1 MMGGKHMEYLEKQKM
16 IPGSTVRVFARRRV
30 FRWRAFIRRNLGA
43 YLFLLPALLVFT
55 FFVWYPIVLGFI
67 VSCQSID
74 LINVPSWV
82 GWENFSEVISDPLFG
97 IAWRNTMQ
105 YTLYT
110 LLFGY
115 LVPIVLALAI
125 NELRQGVSYFRLA
138 FYLPVMLPPV
148 VSVFL
153 WKWLYNPDSGLLNAL
168 LGLVHIAPQPWLQS
182 PDMAMISIVIVA
194 TWAGAGGAMLIYL
207 AALQGVPAHLYDA
220 AEVDGAN
227 IYRKLWHI
235 TLPQIRSVMLLLF
248 VLQIIGSMQ
257 VFTEPFAM
265 TGGGPV
271 HATTT
276 VLLLIYQ
283 YAFQDGSFGKASA
296 LGVLLFLVLMIFS
309 LLYFWIT
316 RRVNKGAK

>member
-1 MMGGKHMEYLEKQKM
+1 MG
-16 IPGSTVRVFARRRV
+16 
-30 FRWRAFIRRNLGA
+30 
-43 YLFLLPALLVFT
+43 
-55 FFVWYPIVLGFI
+55 
-67 VSCQSID
+67 
-74 LINVPSWV
+74 
-82 GWENFSEVISDPLFG
+82 DPLFVV
-97 IAWRNTMQ
+97 AWRNTLQ

-115 LVPIVLALAI
+115 LVPIVLALAV
-125 NELRQGVSYFRLA
+125 NELRKSVSYFRLA

-168 LGLVHIAPQPWLQS
+168 LGLVHVAPQPWLQS
-182 PDMAMISIVIVA
+182 PNTAMISIVIVA

-220 AEVDGAN
+220 AEVDGASVF
-227 IYRKLWHI
+227 RKLWHV
-235 TLPQIRSVMLLLF
+235 TLPQIRGVMLLLF
-248 VLQIIGSMQ
+248 VLQIISSMQ
-257 VFTEPFAM
+257 VFIEPFAM

-296 LGVLLFLVLMIFS
+296 LGVLLFIALVIFS
-309 LLYFWIT
+309 LLYFLVT
-316 RRVNKGAK
+316 RRINKGVN

>member
-1 MMGGKHMEYLEKQKM
+1 MDYLEKQKARSVS
-16 IPGSTVRVFARRRV
+16 PGGLFAKKSV
-30 FRWRAFIRRNLGA
+30 VRWRAFVRRNLSA

-67 VSCQSID
+67 VSFQRID
-74 LINVPSWV
+74 LINPADWV
-82 GWENFSEVISDPLFG
+82 GWENFREVMGDPLFVV
-97 IAWRNTMQ
+97 AWRNTLQ

-115 LVPIVLALAI
+115 LVPIVLALAV
-125 NELRQGVSYFRLA
+125 NELRKSVSYFRLA

-182 PDMAMISIVIVA
+182 PNTAMISIVIVA

-220 AEVDGAN
+220 AEVDGASVF
-227 IYRKLWHI
+227 RKLWHV
-235 TLPQIRSVMLLLF
+235 TLPQIRGVMLLLF
-248 VLQIIGSMQ
+248 VLQIISSMQ
-257 VFTEPFAM
+257 VFIEPFAM

-296 LGVLLFLVLMIFS
+296 LGVLLFIALVVFS
-309 LLYFWIT
+309 LLYFLVT
-316 RRVNKGAK
+316 RRINKGVN

>member
-1 MMGGKHMEYLEKQKM
+1 MDYLEKQKARLVP
-16 IPGSTVRVFARRRV
+16 PGGLFAKKSAA
-30 FRWRAFIRRNLGA
+30 RWRAFVRRNLSA

-67 VSCQSID
+67 VSFQRID
-74 LINVPSWV
+74 LINAADWV
-82 GWENFSEVISDPLFG
+82 GWENFREVMGDPLFVV
-97 IAWRNTMQ
+97 AWRNTLQ

-115 LVPIVLALAI
+115 LVPIVLALAV
-125 NELRQGVSYFRLA
+125 NELRKSVSYFRLA

-182 PDMAMISIVIVA
+182 PNTAMISIVIVA
-194 TWAGAGGAMLIYL
+194 TWTGAGGAMLIYL

-220 AEVDGAN
+220 AEVDGASVF
-227 IYRKLWHI
+227 RKLWHV
-235 TLPQIRSVMLLLF
+235 TLPQIRGVMLLLF
-248 VLQIIGSMQ
+248 VLQIISSMQ
-257 VFTEPFAM
+257 VFIEPFAM

-296 LGVLLFLVLMIFS
+296 LGVLLFIALVIFS
-309 LLYFWIT
+309 LLYFLVT
-316 RRVNKGAK
+316 RRINKGVN

>member
-1 MMGGKHMEYLEKQKM
+1 MDYLEKQKARSAS
-16 IPGSTVRVFARRRV
+16 PGRLLTKKSAVRWRVFV
-30 FRWRAFIRRNLGA
+30 RRNLSA

-67 VSCQSID
+67 VSFQQID
-74 LINVPSWV
+74 LINAASWV
-82 GWENFSEVISDPLFG
+82 GWENFREVMGDPLFAV
-97 IAWRNTMQ
+97 AWRNTLQ

-115 LVPIVLALAI
+115 LVPVVLALAV
-125 NELRQGVSYFRLA
+125 NELRKGVSYFRLA

-182 PDMAMISIVIVA
+182 PNTAMISIVIVA

-220 AEVDGAN
+220 AEVDGASVF
-227 IYRKLWHI
+227 RKLWHV
-235 TLPQIRSVMLLLF
+235 TLPQIRGVMLLLF
-248 VLQIIGSMQ
+248 VLQIISSMQ
-257 VFTEPFAM
+257 VFTEPFTM

-296 LGVLLFLVLMIFS
+296 LGVLLFIALVIFS
-309 LLYFWIT
+309 VLYFLVT
-316 RRVNKGAK
+316 RRINKGVN

>member
-1 MMGGKHMEYLEKQKM
+1 MDYLEKQKAGSAL
-16 IPGSTVRVFARRRV
+16 PGKLLAKKSAV
-30 FRWRAFIRRNLGA
+30 RWRAFIRRNLSA

-67 VSCQSID
+67 VSFQQID
-74 LINVPSWV
+74 LINSANWV
-82 GWENFSEVISDPLFG
+82 GWENFHEVMSDPLFVV
-97 IAWRNTMQ
+97 AWRNTLQ

-115 LVPIVLALAI
+115 LVPVVLALAV
-125 NELRQGVSYFRLA
+125 NELRKGVSYFRLA

-153 WKWLYNPDSGLLNAL
+153 WKWLYNPDSGLLNVL
-168 LGLVHIAPQPWLQS
+168 LGLVHIASQPWLQS
-182 PDMAMISIVIVA
+182 PNTAMISIVIVA

-220 AEVDGAN
+220 AEVDGASVV
-227 IYRKLWHI
+227 RKLWHV
-235 TLPQIRSVMLLLF
+235 TLPQIRGVMLLLF
-248 VLQIIGSMQ
+248 VLQIISSMQ

-296 LGVLLFLVLMIFS
+296 LGVLLFIALVVFS
-309 LLYFWIT
+309 LLYFLVT
-316 RRVNKGAK
+316 RRINKGVN

>member
-1 MMGGKHMEYLEKQKM
+1 MDYLEKQKARSVS
-16 IPGSTVRVFARRRV
+16 PGGLFAKKSAI
-30 FRWRAFIRRNLGA
+30 RWRAFVRRNLSA

-67 VSCQSID
+67 VSFQRID
-74 LINVPSWV
+74 LINPADWV
-82 GWENFSEVISDPLFG
+82 GWENFREVMGDPLFAV
-97 IAWRNTMQ
+97 AWRNTLQ

-115 LVPIVLALAI
+115 LVPIVLALAV
-125 NELRQGVSYFRLA
+125 NELRKSVSYFRLA

-168 LGLVHIAPQPWLQS
+168 LELVHIAPQPWLQS
-182 PDMAMISIVIVA
+182 PNTAMISIVIVA

-220 AEVDGAN
+220 AEVDGASVF
-227 IYRKLWHI
+227 RKLWHV
-235 TLPQIRSVMLLLF
+235 TLPQIRGVMLLLF
-248 VLQIIGSMQ
+248 VLQIISSMQ

-265 TGGGPV
+265 TSGGPV

-283 YAFQDGSFGKASA
+283 YAFQEGSFGKASA
-296 LGVLLFLVLMIFS
+296 AGVLLFIALVVFS
-309 LLYFWIT
+309 LLYFLVT
-316 RRVNKGAK
+316 RRINKGVN

>member
-1 MMGGKHMEYLEKQKM
+1 MDYLEKQKTRSAFS
-16 IPGSTVRVFARRRV
+16 GGLLAKKSVV
-30 FRWRAFIRRNLGA
+30 RWRAFIRRNLTA
-43 YLFLLPALLVFT
+43 YLFLLPALLAFT

-67 VSCQSID
+67 VSFQQID
-74 LINVPSWV
+74 LINPADWV
-82 GWENFSEVISDPLFG
+82 GWENFREVMGDPLFVV
-97 IAWRNTMQ
+97 AWRNTLQ

-115 LVPIVLALAI
+115 LVPVVLALAV
-125 NELRQGVSYFRLA
+125 NELRKGVSYFRLA

-182 PDMAMISIVIVA
+182 PNTAMISIVIVA

-220 AEVDGAN
+220 AEVDGASVF
-227 IYRKLWHI
+227 RKLWHV
-235 TLPQIRSVMLLLF
+235 TLPQIRGVMLLLF
-248 VLQIIGSMQ
+248 VLQIISSMQ
-257 VFTEPFAM
+257 IFTEPFAM

-296 LGVLLFLVLMIFS
+296 AGVLLFIALATFS
-309 LLYFWIT
+309 LFYFLVT
-316 RRVNKGAK
+316 RRINKGVN

>member
-1 MMGGKHMEYLEKQKM
+1 MDYLEKQKARSVS
-16 IPGSTVRVFARRRV
+16 PGSLFAKKSAA
-30 FRWRAFIRRNLGA
+30 RWRAFVRRNLSA

-67 VSCQSID
+67 VSFQRID
-74 LINVPSWV
+74 LINPADWV
-82 GWENFSEVISDPLFG
+82 GWENFREVMGDPLFVV
-97 IAWRNTMQ
+97 AWRNTLQ

-115 LVPIVLALAI
+115 LVPIVLALAV
-125 NELRQGVSYFRLA
+125 NELRKSVSYFRLA

-182 PDMAMISIVIVA
+182 PNTAMISIVIVA

-220 AEVDGAN
+220 AEVDGASVF
-227 IYRKLWHI
+227 RKLWHV
-235 TLPQIRSVMLLLF
+235 TLPQIRGVMLLLF
-248 VLQIIGSMQ
+248 VLQIISSMQ
-257 VFTEPFAM
+257 VFIEPFAM

-296 LGVLLFLVLMIFS
+296 LGVLLFIALVIFS
-309 LLYFWIT
+309 LLYFLVT
-316 RRVNKGAK
+316 RRINKGVN

>member
-1 MMGGKHMEYLEKQKM
+1 MDYLEKQKARSVS
-16 IPGSTVRVFARRRV
+16 PGSLFAKKSAA
-30 FRWRAFIRRNLGA
+30 RWRAFVRRNLSA

-67 VSCQSID
+67 VSFQRID
-74 LINVPSWV
+74 LINPADWV
-82 GWENFSEVISDPLFG
+82 GWENFREVMGDPLFVV
-97 IAWRNTMQ
+97 AWRNTLQ

-115 LVPIVLALAI
+115 LVPIVLALAV
-125 NELRQGVSYFRLA
+125 NELRKSVSYFRLA

-182 PDMAMISIVIVA
+182 PNTAMISIVIVA

-220 AEVDGAN
+220 AEVDGARVF
-227 IYRKLWHI
+227 RKLWHV
-235 TLPQIRSVMLLLF
+235 TLPQIRGVMLLLF
-248 VLQIIGSMQ
+248 VLQIISSMQ
-257 VFTEPFAM
+257 VFIEPFAM

-296 LGVLLFLVLMIFS
+296 LGVLLFIALVIFS
-309 LLYFWIT
+309 LLYFLVT
-316 RRVNKGAK
+316 RRINKGVN

>member
-1 MMGGKHMEYLEKQKM
+1 MDYLEKQK
-16 IPGSTVRVFARRRV
+16 VRSVSSGGLLAKKSAV
-30 FRWRAFIRRNLGA
+30 RWRAFVRRNLSA

-67 VSCQSID
+67 VSFQRID
-74 LINVPSWV
+74 LINPADWV
-82 GWENFSEVISDPLFG
+82 GWENFREVIGDPLFVV
-97 IAWRNTMQ
+97 AWHNTLQ

-115 LVPIVLALAI
+115 LVPVVLALAV
-125 NELRQGVSYFRLA
+125 NELRKSVSYFRLA

-182 PDMAMISIVIVA
+182 PNTAMISIVIVA

-220 AEVDGAN
+220 AEVDGASVF
-227 IYRKLWHI
+227 RKLWHV
-235 TLPQIRSVMLLLF
+235 TLPQIRGVMLLLF
-248 VLQIIGSMQ
+248 VLQIISSMQ

-296 LGVLLFLVLMIFS
+296 LGVLLFIALVVFS
-309 LLYFWIT
+309 LLYFLVT
-316 RRVNKGAK
+316 RRINKGVN

>member
-1 MMGGKHMEYLEKQKM
+1 MEYLEEQEKQKTL
-16 IPGSTVRVFARRRV
+16 PKSAGSVFPKRGA
-30 FRWRAFIRRNLGA
+30 FRWKAFIRRNLSA
-43 YLFLLPALLVFT
+43 YLFLFPALLAFS
-55 FFVWYPIVLGFI
+55 FFVWYPIVLGFV
-67 VSCQSID
+67 VSLQNVD
-74 LINVPSWV
+74 LINTPVWV
-82 GWENFSEVISDPLFG
+82 GWENFREVISDPLFA
-97 IAWRNTMQ
+97 IAWRNTVQ
-105 YTLYT
+105 YTFYT

-125 NELRQGVSYFRLA
+125 NELRKGVSYFRLA

-182 PDMAMISIVIVA
+182 PSTAMISIVIVA

-227 IYRKLWHI
+227 VWRKLWHI
-235 TLPQIRSVMLLLF
+235 TLPQIRGVMLLLF

-257 VFTEPFAM
+257 VFTEPFTM

-276 VLLLIYQ
+276 VLLLIYT

-296 LGVLLFLVLMIFS
+296 AGVLLFLALASFS
-309 LLYFWIT
+309 LLYFWLT
-316 RRVNKGAK
+316 RRVNKGVN

>member
-1 MMGGKHMEYLEKQKM
+1 MDYLEKQKARSVS
-16 IPGSTVRVFARRRV
+16 PGGLFAKKSAA
-30 FRWRAFIRRNLGA
+30 RWRAFVRRNLSA

-67 VSCQSID
+67 VSFQRID
-74 LINVPSWV
+74 LINPADWV
-82 GWENFSEVISDPLFG
+82 GWENFREVMGDPLFVV
-97 IAWRNTMQ
+97 AWRNTLQ

-115 LVPIVLALAI
+115 LVPIVLALAV
-125 NELRQGVSYFRLA
+125 NELRKSVSYFRLA

-168 LGLVHIAPQPWLQS
+168 LGLVHVAPQPWLQS
-182 PDMAMISIVIVA
+182 PNTAMISIVIVA

-220 AEVDGAN
+220 AEVDGASVF
-227 IYRKLWHI
+227 RKLWHV
-235 TLPQIRSVMLLLF
+235 TLPQIRGVMLLLF
-248 VLQIIGSMQ
+248 VLQIISSMQ
-257 VFTEPFAM
+257 VFIEPFAM

-296 LGVLLFLVLMIFS
+296 LGVLLFIALVIFS
-309 LLYFWIT
+309 LLYFLVT
-316 RRVNKGAK
+316 RRINKGVN

>member
-1 MMGGKHMEYLEKQKM
+1 MDYLEKQKATSVS
-16 IPGSTVRVFARRRV
+16 PGGLFAKKSAARWRVFV
-30 FRWRAFIRRNLGA
+30 RRNLSA

-67 VSCQSID
+67 VSFQSID
-74 LINVPSWV
+74 LINPAGWV
-82 GWENFSEVISDPLFG
+82 GWENFREVMGDPLFVV
-97 IAWRNTMQ
+97 AWRNTLQ

-115 LVPIVLALAI
+115 LVPVVLALAV
-125 NELRQGVSYFRLA
+125 NELRKSVSYFRLA

-153 WKWLYNPDSGLLNAL
+153 WKWLYNPDFGLLNAL

-182 PDMAMISIVIVA
+182 PNTAMISIVIVA

-207 AALQGVPAHLYDA
+207 AALQGVSAHLYDA
-220 AEVDGAN
+220 AEVDGASVF
-227 IYRKLWHI
+227 RKLWHV
-235 TLPQIRSVMLLLF
+235 TLPQIRGVMILLF
-248 VLQIIGSMQ
+248 VLQIISSMQ

-296 LGVLLFLVLMIFS
+296 SGVLLFIVLVVFS
-309 LLYFWIT
+309 LLYFLVT
-316 RRVNKGAK
+316 RRINKGVN